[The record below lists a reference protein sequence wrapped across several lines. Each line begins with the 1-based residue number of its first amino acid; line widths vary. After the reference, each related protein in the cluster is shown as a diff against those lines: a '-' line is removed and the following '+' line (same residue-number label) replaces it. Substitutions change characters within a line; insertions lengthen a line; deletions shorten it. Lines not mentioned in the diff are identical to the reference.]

1 MFCNPRLV
9 LSALGWLGLGL
20 VSVFVASGASAQ
32 TTTAPVTLKQAFDS
46 AWARQPE
53 AQSSEMRREAANARR
68 LTADAW
74 TSEPPT
80 LELSG
85 KSDRALKNDGN
96 REYVAGVA
104 LPLWLPGERTLFGS
118 LADAESRAVSS
129 RVSAAQLR
137 TAATIRDA
145 WWNWQR
151 SQGMRSVAAER
162 LSSARKLAEDVAR
175 RVKAG
180 DLAKADQHQA
190 EGALAT
196 AEAALAEADSGLA
209 VATQHLRSLT
219 GVMPGAGASDVPEKP
234 PAVPNDFTTL
244 DTSHPAV
251 IELFDRAEVARR
263 AAELASI
270 QRRANPEL
278 LIGTTRDRG
287 TFADAYQQTITVG
300 VRIPFGSE
308 NRTRAKASL
317 ARAEAIETE
326 GFLKLEREK
335 LLADLEAAKVR
346 VVSAQN
352 QLTASEKRARLA
364 RETRGFFDKSFRLG
378 ESDLPTRL
386 RIELEAVESERQF
399 YLSRIDL
406 AAAISALRQALGLL
420 PENN

>member
-1 MFCNPRLV
+1 MLRNPRIVFLAWAQV
-9 LSALGWLGLGL
+9 GLWL
-20 VSVFVASGASAQ
+20 VSTFVASGASAQ
-32 TTTAPVTLKQAFDS
+32 TVTAPVTLKQAFDS
-46 AWARQPE
+46 AWVRQPE
-53 AQSSEMRREAANARR
+53 AQSSEMRREAASARR

-80 LELSG
+80 LELSS
-85 KSDRALKNDGN
+85 KSDQILKNYGS

-118 LADAESRAVSS
+118 LADAESRAINS

-137 TAATIRDA
+137 TAAAIREA

-151 SQGMRSVAAER
+151 SKGMRSVASER
-162 LSSARKLAEDVAR
+162 LISARKLAEDVSR

-180 DLAKADQHQA
+180 DLARADQHQA

-196 AEAALAEADSGLA
+196 AEAALAEADSSLA
-209 VATQHLRSLT
+209 AATQHLRSVV
-219 GVMPGAGASDVPEKP
+219 GVLPGASASDAPEKA
-234 PAVPNDFTTL
+234 PAVPNDFAAL
-244 DTSHPAV
+244 DSAHPAV
-251 IELFDRAEVARR
+251 VELFDRAEVARR
-263 AAELASI
+263 AADLASI

-335 LLADLEAAKVR
+335 LIADLEAAKVR
-346 VVSAQN
+346 VVSSQS
-352 QLTASEKRARLA
+352 QLLASEKRARLA

-399 YLSRIDL
+399 QLSRIDL